1 MVPTLIKQNFHAK
14 PLQQYHVT
22 VLLASTLLLTMP
34 SIASSE
40 TGIVQEAH
48 NFQTLGQEM
57 RDKKLPLLLAFRAD
71 YCGYCRQLETTYLEP
86 MAQDDKYDKRIMIR
100 RFSLGKSETITDF
113 NGNKLNA
120 DAFAQKYEASLTPTL
135 VFLNAEGEKVAEPLL
150 GYNSPDFYGAY
161 LEQAIA
167 TAQTAVQKG
176 LEEKKS
182 GVPNDTPPK

>member
-1 MVPTLIKQNFHAK
+1 MVPTLIKQNFQAK
-14 PLQQYHVT
+14 AINLHQAA
-22 VLLASTLLLTMP
+22 VLLASTLLLTIP
-34 SIASSE
+34 STSSSE
-40 TGIVQEAH
+40 TAIIQETH
-48 NFQTLGQEM
+48 DFQTLGQEM
-57 RDKKLPLLLAFRAD
+57 RDRKLPLLLAFRAD

-113 NGNKLNA
+113 NGNKLDT

-161 LEQAIA
+161 LEQAIE

-176 LEEKKS
+176 LKEKK
-182 GVPNDTPPK
+182 GDAPNDTPPK